1 MLWSHLEFFLATAR
15 HGTLS
20 AAAKELDVNHTTV
33 ARRILALEKE
43 LQVKLFKR
51 KNTGYILSEH
61 GISLLEEV
69 RQIEEMV
76 NQTKSKFISTP
87 ENIVGKL
94 SIARTTDSNK
104 FNFLLKKF
112 QDAFPNIELSSYVG
126 TSESQIKSYEADI
139 SILTT
144 RYPPQDMVAK
154 KIGTT
159 GMHIYGSK
167 EYLKGKN
174 INDLES
180 LDWLSFRND
189 SVRTNTFDLIRRS
202 VKNPNI
208 KFASDSYTE
217 ILGLA
222 LEGCG
227 VAFLADLDMEG
238 KNNMKMIASQN
249 HFQEVHIWLVFHPDL
264 VNNLRVQAFKNFFVE
279 NSHLVGFK

>member
-1 MLWSHLEFFLATAR
+1 MLWSHLEFFLSTAR

-20 AAAKELDVNHTTV
+20 AAAKELNVNHTTV
-33 ARRILALEKE
+33 ARRISALEKE
-43 LQVKLFKR
+43 LQIKLFKR
-51 KNTGYILSEH
+51 KNTGYILTEH

-69 RQIEEMV
+69 RKIEERI
-76 NQTKSKFISTP
+76 NKTKSKFISTP

-94 SIARTTDSNK
+94 SIARSTDSNR
-104 FNFLLKKF
+104 FNSELKRF
-112 QDAFPNIELSSYVG
+112 QDLYPNIEVMSYVG
-126 TSESQIKSYEADI
+126 TTESQIKSYEADI

-159 GMHIYGSK
+159 VMHIYGSK
-167 EYLKGKN
+167 DYLKDKN
-174 INDLES
+174 IKDLES

-189 SVRTNTFDLIRRS
+189 SVRPNTFDLIRRS

-208 KFASDSYTE
+208 KFASDSYIE

-238 KNNMKMIASQN
+238 KNNMKMIAPQK

-279 NSHLVGFK
+279 QAHLVGFK

>member
-20 AAAKELDVNHTTV
+20 AAAKELGVNHTTV

-69 RQIEEMV
+69 RQIEERI
-76 NQTKSKFISTP
+76 NQTKSKFVSTP

-189 SVRTNTFDLIRRS
+189 SVRPNTFDLIRRS

-264 VNNLRVQAFKNFFVE
+264 VNNIRVQAFKNFFVE

>member
-69 RQIEEMV
+69 RQIEERI

-159 GMHIYGSK
+159 GMHIYGSQ

-189 SVRTNTFDLIRRS
+189 SVRPNTFDLIRRS

>member
-20 AAAKELDVNHTTV
+20 AAAKELCVNHTTV

-69 RQIEEMV
+69 RQIEERI

-189 SVRTNTFDLIRRS
+189 SVRPNTFDLIRRS

>member
-69 RQIEEMV
+69 RQIEERI

-189 SVRTNTFDLIRRS
+189 SVRPNTFDLIRRS

>member
-20 AAAKELDVNHTTV
+20 AAAKELGVNHTTV

-69 RQIEEMV
+69 RQIEERI

-189 SVRTNTFDLIRRS
+189 SVRPNTFDLIRRS

-264 VNNLRVQAFKNFFVE
+264 VNNIRVQAFKNFFVE

>member
-159 GMHIYGSK
+159 GMHIYGSQ

-189 SVRTNTFDLIRRS
+189 SVRPNTFDLIRRS

>member
-20 AAAKELDVNHTTV
+20 AAAKELGVNHTTV

-189 SVRTNTFDLIRRS
+189 SVRPNTFDLIRRS

-264 VNNLRVQAFKNFFVE
+264 VNNIRVQAFKNFFVE

>member
-20 AAAKELDVNHTTV
+20 AAAKELGVNHTTV

-69 RQIEEMV
+69 RQIEERI

-189 SVRTNTFDLIRRS
+189 SVRPNTFDLIRRS

-238 KNNMKMIASQN
+238 KYNMKMIASQN

>member
-20 AAAKELDVNHTTV
+20 AAAKELGVNHTTV

-69 RQIEEMV
+69 RQIEERI

-159 GMHIYGSK
+159 GMHIYGSQ

-189 SVRTNTFDLIRRS
+189 SVRPNTFDLIRRS

>member
-20 AAAKELDVNHTTV
+20 AAAKELNVTHTTV
-33 ARRILALEKE
+33 ARRISALEKE
-43 LQVKLFKR
+43 LQIKLFKR
-51 KNTGYILSEH
+51 KNTGYILTEH

-69 RQIEEMV
+69 RKIEERI
-76 NQTKSKFISTP
+76 NKTKSKFISTP
-87 ENIVGKL
+87 ANIAGKL
-94 SIARTTDSNK
+94 SIARSTDSNR
-104 FNFLLKKF
+104 FNSGLKRF
-112 QDAFPNIELSSYVG
+112 QDLYPNIEVISYVG
-126 TSESQIKSYEADI
+126 TTESQIKSYEADI

-159 GMHIYGSK
+159 VMHIYGSK
-167 EYLKGKN
+167 DYLKGKN
-174 INDLES
+174 IKDLES

-189 SVRTNTFDLIRRS
+189 SVRPNTFDLIRRS

-222 LEGCG
+222 LEGSG
-227 VAFLADLDMEG
+227 VAFLADWDMAG
-238 KNNMKMIASQN
+238 INNMKMIASQS
-249 HFQEVHIWLVFHPDL
+249 HFQEVSIWLVFHPDL

-279 NSHLVGFK
+279 NAHTDGTK

>member
-1 MLWSHLEFFLATAR
+1 M
-15 HGTLS
+15 
-20 AAAKELDVNHTTV
+20 
-33 ARRILALEKE
+33 EKE

-69 RQIEEMV
+69 RQIEERI

-94 SIARTTDSNK
+94 SIARSTDTNRLNSV
-104 FNFLLKKF
+104 LKSF
-112 QDAFPNIELSSYVG
+112 QDSYPNIEVVSYVG
-126 TSESQIKSYEADI
+126 TSESQIKTYEADI

-159 GMHIYGSK
+159 QMHIYGSRD
-167 EYLKGKN
+167 YLKDKN
-174 INDLES
+174 IKDLES

-189 SVRTNTFDLIRRS
+189 SVRPNTFDLIRKF

-227 VAFLADLDMEG
+227 VAFIADWDMIDR
-238 KNNMKMIASQN
+238 NNMKMISPQSY
-249 HFQEVHIWLVFHPDL
+249 FQEVFIWLVFHPDL

>member
-20 AAAKELDVNHTTV
+20 AAAKELGVNHTTV

-69 RQIEEMV
+69 RQIEERI

-189 SVRTNTFDLIRRS
+189 SVRPNTFDLIRRS

-217 ILGLA
+217 ILSLA

-249 HFQEVHIWLVFHPDL
+249 HFQEVHILSLIHI
-264 VNNLRVQAFKNFFVE
+264 
-279 NSHLVGFK
+279 

>member
-33 ARRILALEKE
+33 SRRIATLEKE
-43 LQVKLFKR
+43 FQIKLFKR
-51 KNTGYILSEH
+51 KNTGYILTEH
-61 GISLLEEV
+61 GENLLAEV
-69 RQIEEMV
+69 RNIEKMI

-94 SIARTTDSNK
+94 SIARTTDSNRL
-104 FNFLLKKF
+104 NSLLKRF
-112 QDAFPNIELSSYVG
+112 QDSYPNVEISSYVG
-126 TSESQIKSYEADI
+126 TSESQIKSYEADV
-139 SILTT
+139 SIIPA

-159 GMHIYGSK
+159 VMHIYGSK
-167 EYLKGKN
+167 DYLKDKN
-174 INDLES
+174 IKDLES

-189 SVRTNTFDLIRRS
+189 SVRPNTFDLIRRS

-222 LEGCG
+222 LEGAG
-227 VAFLADLDMEG
+227 VAFLADWDMAG
-238 KNNMKMIASQN
+238 KNNMKMIASQS
-249 HFQEVHIWLVFHPDL
+249 HFQEVYIWLVFHPDL

-279 NSHLVGFK
+279 NAHIAGIK

>member
-20 AAAKELDVNHTTV
+20 AAAKELGVNHTTV

-159 GMHIYGSK
+159 GMHIYGSQ

-189 SVRTNTFDLIRRS
+189 SVRPNTFDLIRRS

>member
-20 AAAKELDVNHTTV
+20 AAAKELNVNHTTV
-33 ARRILALEKE
+33 ARRISALEKE
-43 LQVKLFKR
+43 LQIKLFKR
-51 KNTGYILSEH
+51 KNTGYILTEH
-61 GISLLEEV
+61 GISLLEQV
-69 RQIEEMV
+69 RQIEERI

-104 FNFLLKKF
+104 FNLLLKKF

-159 GMHIYGSK
+159 GMHIYGSQ

-189 SVRTNTFDLIRRS
+189 SVRPNTFDLIRRS

>member
-20 AAAKELDVNHTTV
+20 AAAKELGVNHTTV

-69 RQIEEMV
+69 RQIEERI

-139 SILTT
+139 SILTN

-189 SVRTNTFDLIRRS
+189 SVRPNTFDLIRRS

-238 KNNMKMIASQN
+238 KNNMKMIASQK

-264 VNNLRVQAFKNFFVE
+264 VNNIRVQAFKNFFVE

>member
-20 AAAKELDVNHTTV
+20 AAAKELNVNHTTV
-33 ARRILALEKE
+33 ARRISALEKE
-43 LQVKLFKR
+43 LQIKLFKR
-51 KNTGYILSEH
+51 KNTGYILTEH

-69 RQIEEMV
+69 RKIEESV
-76 NQTKSKFISTP
+76 NKTKSKFISTP

-94 SIARTTDSNK
+94 SIARSTDSNR
-104 FNFLLKKF
+104 FNSELKRF
-112 QDAFPNIELSSYVG
+112 QDLYPNIEVISYVG

-189 SVRTNTFDLIRRS
+189 SVRPNTFDLIRRS

-222 LEGCG
+222 LEGSG
-227 VAFLADLDMEG
+227 VAFLADWDMAG

>member
-20 AAAKELDVNHTTV
+20 AAAKELGVNHTTV

-189 SVRTNTFDLIRRS
+189 SVRPNTFDLIRRS